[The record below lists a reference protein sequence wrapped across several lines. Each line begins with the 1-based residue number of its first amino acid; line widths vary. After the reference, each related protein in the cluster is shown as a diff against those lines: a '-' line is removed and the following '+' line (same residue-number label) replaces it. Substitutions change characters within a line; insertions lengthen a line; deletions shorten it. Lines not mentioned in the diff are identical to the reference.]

1 MSVWKSAVAD
11 GRWEQDMEEFIRTLT
26 EQIRCIKARDAV
38 AREIENHIM
47 DQAEHFEAEGM
58 DPERAQREAV
68 AQMGDPVSIGVQLD
82 HIHRPRTDWDMVCM
96 VIGFSIGGVIIQYLM
111 GALSEPWMLWR
122 QCVFTGIGL
131 ILMAGI
137 YYLDYSFIGNHAKEL
152 YTSAVLLCIL
162 SILMMPEVNG
172 MHRGMIMPMY
182 LFVPL
187 YGGIL
192 YQYRGQGY
200 GGVVK
205 SIAFLLIPVYIGW
218 RGIPSVVTAFHL
230 CVICGCMLLIAIG
243 GGWFLVNK
251 VKMVVTMMITGMILP
266 AIFGAFAWFFLMAD
280 YQKIRLQAFLN
291 PSFFASDAGYIY
303 GWARRMLAG
312 SRFIGRTA
320 EEVDHLAGSDFLLM
334 ELVVTYGSF
343 FGILVVVALIALI
356 LRAFHISAM
365 QKNRL
370 GFMIGTG
377 IGLVFLLLVVEG
389 IGVNFTI
396 LPATTVTLPF
406 LTVGGTATFVY
417 DILIGL
423 LLAIYRYKNIL
434 GERTYKAR
442 WKIGVRME
450 KL

>member
-1 MSVWKSAVAD
+1 
-11 GRWEQDMEEFIRTLT
+11 
-26 EQIRCIKARDAV
+26 
-38 AREIENHIM
+38 
-47 DQAEHFEAEGM
+47 
-58 DPERAQREAV
+58 
-68 AQMGDPVSIGVQLD
+68 
-82 HIHRPRTDWDMVCM
+82 
-96 VIGFSIGGVIIQYLM
+96 
-111 GALSEPWMLWR
+111 
-122 QCVFTGIGL
+122 
-131 ILMAGI
+131 
-137 YYLDYSFIGNHAKEL
+137 
-152 YTSAVLLCIL
+152 
-162 SILMMPEVNG
+162 
-172 MHRGMIMPMY
+172 
-182 LFVPL
+182 
-187 YGGIL
+187 
-192 YQYRGQGY
+192 
-200 GGVVK
+200 
-205 SIAFLLIPVYIGW
+205 
-218 RGIPSVVTAFHL
+218 
-230 CVICGCMLLIAIG
+230 MLLIAIG

-406 LTVGGTATFVY
+406 LT
-417 DILIGL
+417 
-423 LLAIYRYKNIL
+423 
-434 GERTYKAR
+434 
-442 WKIGVRME
+442 GVH
-450 KL
+450 